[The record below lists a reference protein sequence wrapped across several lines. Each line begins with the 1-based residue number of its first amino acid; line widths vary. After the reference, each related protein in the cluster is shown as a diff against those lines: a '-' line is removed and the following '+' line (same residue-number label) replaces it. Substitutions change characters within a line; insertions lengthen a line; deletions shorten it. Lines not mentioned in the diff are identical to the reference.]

1 MESLGIQFTWDD
13 VADALSYVGAL
24 TSDLLPILLII
35 LAVGIG
41 LWIAESIISSLKN
54 K

>member
-1 MESLGIQFTWDD
+1 MGSLGIQFTWED
-13 VADALSYVGAL
+13 VADALEYTHAL
-24 TSDLLPILLII
+24 ASDLLPILLII

-41 LWIAESIISSLKN
+41 LWVAEAIIASLRK